1 MPIPTGISAEDFRE
15 DCRLAGLEDIHP
27 RLRDKYLPRPEP
39 ETAKCRACGQRFL
52 LAHLTD
58 DLLCGP
64 CDSAV
69 KDMEEGRI

>member
-1 MPIPTGISAEDFRE
+1 MDEDFVE

-27 RLRDKYLPRPEP
+27 RLRDKYLRRPEP

-58 DLLCGP
+58 DLLCGL
-64 CDSAV
+64 CDAEV
-69 KDMEEGRI
+69 KRLEQGQL